1 MTREE
6 IIGQLQDSYK
16 SFTAFVSSLTEKQF
30 LFSPAPD
37 KWTSGQQA
45 KHLLMS
51 IKPLRL
57 ALSLPD
63 WFLKIYAGKA
73 NRPSKTYEE
82 LVEKYKYKLSQG
94 GTASSPYIPKE
105 VPVES
110 QRIITRQIRT
120 NVDKL
125 CKKLERY
132 SEERLDTLIL
142 PHPLLGKVTLREM
155 MYFTIHHARHH
166 QNSIEQNLHNK

>member
-1 MTREE
+1 M
-6 IIGQLQDSYK
+6 
-16 SFTAFVSSLTEKQF
+16 
-30 LFSPAPD
+30 
-37 KWTSGQQA
+37 
-45 KHLLMS
+45 
-51 IKPLRL
+51 

-63 WFLKIYAGKA
+63 WFLKIYVGKA